1 MLACLSLGAYTTY
14 LMVND
19 NAQKKAQKVIDDML
33 DEATD
38 FLNMD
43 AYQFGMCFLIKF
55 FKIILLRT
63 NLGKMCKLSLKRLEK
78 CVKSCFNA
86 KNTRLK

>member
-1 MLACLSLGAYTTY
+1 MLMLMGLSLGAYATY

-33 DEATD
+33 DEAVD

-43 AYQFGMCFLIKF
+43 AY
-55 FKIILLRT
+55 
-63 NLGKMCKLSLKRLEK
+63 
-78 CVKSCFNA
+78 
-86 KNTRLK
+86 

>member
-1 MLACLSLGAYTTY
+1 MLMLMGFSLGAYATY

-33 DEATD
+33 DEAAD

-43 AYQFGMCFLIKF
+43 AY
-55 FKIILLRT
+55 
-63 NLGKMCKLSLKRLEK
+63 
-78 CVKSCFNA
+78 
-86 KNTRLK
+86 

>member
-1 MLACLSLGAYTTY
+1 MLMLMGLFLGAYATY

-33 DEATD
+33 DEAVD

-43 AYQFGMCFLIKF
+43 AY
-55 FKIILLRT
+55 
-63 NLGKMCKLSLKRLEK
+63 
-78 CVKSCFNA
+78 
-86 KNTRLK
+86 

>member
-1 MLACLSLGAYTTY
+1 
-14 LMVND
+14 MVND

-43 AYQFGMCFLIKF
+43 AY
-55 FKIILLRT
+55 
-63 NLGKMCKLSLKRLEK
+63 
-78 CVKSCFNA
+78 
-86 KNTRLK
+86 

>member
-1 MLACLSLGAYTTY
+1 MWGNLKKMLMLAFLSLGAYTTY

-43 AYQFGMCFLIKF
+43 AY
-55 FKIILLRT
+55 
-63 NLGKMCKLSLKRLEK
+63 
-78 CVKSCFNA
+78 
-86 KNTRLK
+86 

>member
-1 MLACLSLGAYTTY
+1 MLMLMGLSLGAYATY

-33 DEATD
+33 DEATN

-43 AYQFGMCFLIKF
+43 AY
-55 FKIILLRT
+55 
-63 NLGKMCKLSLKRLEK
+63 
-78 CVKSCFNA
+78 
-86 KNTRLK
+86 